1 MKRPTSRQKAKA
13 GLSLALTLVQEA
25 EWRAAEHGKGLASA
39 KRDLRL
45 HRKTLQLAHEDARKC
60 GVL

>member
-1 MKRPTSRQKAKA
+1 MRKPNSRQKAKA

-25 EWRAAEHGKGLASA
+25 EQRARDHGVGLAAA
-39 KRDLRL
+39 KRDLKL
-45 HRKTLQLAHEDARKC
+45 HRKTLQLAHQDARKV